1 MRSLARSALLS
12 RPFPYSGNL
21 SQAPLFVAQAS
32 SRRNDGKGWR
42 TIVSVRGSRF
52 LLCSPTGNH
61 PNSFTCN

>member
-1 MRSLARSALLS
+1 MAFGLPALGTGH

-52 LLCSPTGNH
+52 LLSAAGLYA
-61 PNSFTCN
+61 SLQV